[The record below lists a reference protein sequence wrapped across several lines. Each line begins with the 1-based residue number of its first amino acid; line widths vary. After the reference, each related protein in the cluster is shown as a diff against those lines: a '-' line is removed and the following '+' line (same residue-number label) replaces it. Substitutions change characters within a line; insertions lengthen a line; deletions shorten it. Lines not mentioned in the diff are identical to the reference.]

1 MTNYLIRRALQMVL
15 VVILSTMAIYVLLNA
30 VPGGPLSG
38 LNQSGNR
45 EERIDDVQRA
55 RIEQALG
62 LNRPFYLRYLAWV
75 LGEDWIDEVGA
86 VLGNPGTS
94 TQPPYTGTW
103 VDFQTPQC
111 QDAGGTNA
119 NVEAGARNPCGQGIL
134 RFDFGES
141 WSMAKG
147 RPVAE
152 IIGDRLWNTIR
163 LMVIVTVISL
173 SVAIPVGIIS
183 AVKQYSIFDYL
194 VSSFSYFG
202 IAMPVFWFGLL
213 LILFFGH
220 TIREWGL
227 PFFPSGDVITRR
239 ILPGSIQDVLGIEKE
254 SAADYVVHLVLPVM
268 MLTLVYL
275 AGWSRF
281 MRSSMLEVLRQD
293 YVRTARA
300 KGLSERV
307 VIVKHAARNALIPIV
322 TIVVLQIPDI
332 FSGAVLTETVFNY
345 PGMGRLFVDALGRDD
360 WPIVMAILFISA
372 ILVVIAT
379 LIGDVLYTLVD
390 PRIRFE

>member
-1 MTNYLIRRALQMVL
+1 MTNYLIRRSLQMAL
-15 VVILSTMAIYVLLNA
+15 VVILSTIAIYVLLNA

-38 LNQSGNR
+38 LNQTGNR
-45 EERIDDVQRA
+45 EQRIDDVQRA

-75 LGEDWIDEVGA
+75 AGEDWIDEVGA
-86 VLGNPGTS
+86 ILGHPGTS
-94 TQPPYTGTW
+94 TEPPYTGTW
-103 VDFQTPQC
+103 SDFQSPKC
-111 QDAGGTNA
+111 QAAGGTNA
-119 NVEAGARNPCGQGIL
+119 NLEAGQQNPCGQGVL

-141 WSMAKG
+141 WSMARG
-147 RPVAE
+147 QPVAG
-152 IIGDRLWNTIR
+152 IIGDRLVNTIR
-163 LMVIVTVISL
+163 LMVIVTGLSL
-173 SVAIPVGIIS
+173 VVAIPIGIIS
-183 AVKQYSIFDYL
+183 AVRQYSVFDYI

-220 TIREWGL
+220 TIREWGW

-239 ILPGSIQDVLGIEKE
+239 ILPGSIQDVLGIQRE
-254 SAADYVVHLVLPVM
+254 SAADYAIHLVLPVM

-322 TIVVLQIPDI
+322 TVVVLQIPDI

-372 ILVVIAT
+372 ILVVVAT
-379 LIGDVLYTLVD
+379 LIGDILYTLVD

>member
-15 VVILSTMAIYVLLNA
+15 VVFMSTIAIFALLNA

-38 LNQSGNR
+38 LNQTGNR
-45 EERIDDVQRA
+45 EQRIDNVQRA

-62 LNRPFYLRYLAWV
+62 LNRPFYLRYLAW
-75 LGEDWIDEVGA
+75 LTGEDWIDEVGTM
-86 VLGNPGTS
+86 LGNPSTS
-94 TQPPYTGTW
+94 TEPPYTGTW
-103 VDFQTPQC
+103 ADFQTPKC
-111 QDAGGTNA
+111 RGAGGTNA
-119 NVEAGARNPCGQGIL
+119 NVPPGGINPCGQGIV

-147 RPVAE
+147 RPVSD
-152 IIGDRLWNTIR
+152 ILGDRLLNTIR

-173 SVAIPVGIIS
+173 VVAIPVGIIS
-183 AVKQYSIFDYL
+183 AVKQYSLFDYI

-227 PFFPSGDVITRR
+227 PYFPSGDVITRR
-239 ILPGSIQDVLGIEKE
+239 ILPGSIQEFLGIERE

-307 VIVKHAARNALIPIV
+307 VILKHAARNALIPIL
-322 TIVVLQIPDI
+322 TIVVLQIPNI

-360 WPIVMAILFISA
+360 WPIVMAVLYISA

-379 LIGDVLYTLVD
+379 LIGDILYTLVD
-390 PRIRFE
+390 PRIRFD